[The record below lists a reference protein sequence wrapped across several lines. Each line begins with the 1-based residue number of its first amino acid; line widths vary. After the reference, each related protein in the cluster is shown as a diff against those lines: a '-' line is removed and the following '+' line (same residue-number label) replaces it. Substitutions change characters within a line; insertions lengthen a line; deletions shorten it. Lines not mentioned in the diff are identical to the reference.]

1 MKDILN
7 ITLESKY
14 KLTVL
19 LIDESGPLAVRIDN
33 SKDEFVGQIF
43 TSFDSLAENVER
55 LSNYEY
61 KLSDDEKKTI
71 ESEVIKATDGQ
82 LKPKGE
88 SRLDKLM
95 TSRDRVQRHLAQF
108 EH

>member
-1 MKDILN
+1 MKDVLN

-43 TSFDSLAENVER
+43 SSFDSLSDNVER

-61 KLSDDEKKTI
+61 KLSDEEMKKIEK
-71 ESEVIKATDGQ
+71 EVVKATEGL

-95 TSRDRVQRHLAQF
+95 TPRDRVQRHLAQF